1 MKQAHADS
9 QQNNYRRLRIA
20 IGYLGFLLPIVLI
33 LLSSIDFFDTKIRT
47 SISHFYYTNLRDI
60 FTGTLFAVGFFMIRY
75 KGLGNKV
82 WYKNDN
88 LLTNIAG
95 IMALAVALLPTFPEP
110 GDNLSYT
117 FLPLKGKIIGTLHYI
132 AAATLFSAFSLLSI
146 FVFTIGQ
153 EKNTDI
159 PISPLNENYI
169 YKFCG
174 YSIFLFIILIYILG
188 RYKIEY
194 STLVL
199 EFLSLIAFGISWLI
213 KGRALGDKG
222 KMGRMI
228 YREHNEK

>member
-1 MKQAHADS
+1 MKK
-9 QQNNYRRLRIA
+9 L
-20 IGYLGFLLPIVLI
+20 
-33 LLSSIDFFDTKIRT
+33 
-47 SISHFYYTNLRDI
+47 
-60 FTGTLFAVGFFMIRY
+60 
-75 KGLGNKV
+75 
-82 WYKNDN
+82 
-88 LLTNIAG
+88 
-95 IMALAVALLPTFPEP
+95 
-110 GDNLSYT
+110 
-117 FLPLKGKIIGTLHYI
+117 
-132 AAATLFSAFSLLSI
+132 LLSI

-188 RYKIEY
+188 KYKIEY